1 MADNNASE
9 LAEITARETAE
20 FEQMADILARKRDA
34 IARLDT
40 PAVQE
45 ILGEEISKMNTIRR
59 MERERASILQSLS
72 ISGEELGDPASL
84 ERKLGKQDAENFV
97 LLHSR
102 FRGIFDRV
110 LQLNGTCRF
119 LLINSLAFIR
129 QNIRILTD
137 DGNRKL
143 VDKKA

>member
-1 MADNNASE
+1 MAENNSAR
-9 LAEITARETAE
+9 LAEITTKETTE
-20 FEQMADILARKRDA
+20 FETMADILARKRDA

-40 PAVQE
+40 RAVQE
-45 ILGEEISKMNTIRR
+45 ILSEEISKMNAIRR
-59 MERERASILQSLS
+59 LERERASILQSLS
-72 ISGEELGDPASL
+72 ITGKELNEPASL
-84 ERKLGKQDAENFV
+84 DGKLGKAEAENFV
-97 LLHSR
+97 RLHSK
-102 FRGIFDRV
+102 FRKVFEKV
-110 LQLNGTCRF
+110 QQLNGTCRF